1 MNAIRRALTIRAAL
15 AAVLACLLPVTM
27 AAHAQVQADIIVNPD
42 SESMTGARL
51 GEVVAEA
58 TEAFY
63 QNQALKAALDSE
75 ITRVCFSDN
84 ADDECTVLKD
94 PTLFAGRAGEED
106 MLSPLMDILEDCG
119 LGSDVGILSYYP
131 AGDDE

>member
-1 MNAIRRALTIRAAL
+1 MNAIRRALKKRAAL

-51 GEVVAEA
+51 SEVVAEA

-63 QNQALKAALDSE
+63 QNQEL
-75 ITRVCFSDN
+75 RN
-84 ADDECTVLKD
+84 
-94 PTLFAGRAGEED
+94 R
-106 MLSPLMDILEDCG
+106 
-119 LGSDVGILSYYP
+119 
-131 AGDDE
+131 